1 MGKMKKELVEY
12 INNLIEKDEL
22 WRFYKQKE
30 WKQVRDSVLQEQRN
44 ECEVCRR
51 KGIIKRYDID
61 ADGHKHLIK
70 TVHHVQHVRSHPELA
85 LSKYYYAG
93 GERKKNLIVVCKAC
107 HNDLHPEK
115 RKKNRNGYTN
125 EERW

>member
-1 MGKMKKELVEY
+1 MKDLISY

-30 WKQVRDSVLQEQRN
+30 WKQLRDSVLSEQHN

-51 KGIIKRYDID
+51 KGIIKRYDL
-61 ADGHKHLIK
+61 DGDGRKRLIK
-70 TVHHVQHVRSHPELA
+70 TVHHVQHVRKHPELA
-85 LSKYYYAG
+85 LSKYYYSNG
-93 GERKKNLIVVCKAC
+93 KREKNLIVVCKAC

-115 RKKNRNGYTN
+115 HKKNKPGYTN